1 MMVEAEAVLDQP
13 ASVTFDA
20 GSGVVSGDGWS
31 VRLVRREAQIF
42 EALWDAKGR
51 TVSPSMLVQLVY
63 DIDDEPENADGA
75 IHAHVSKLRAR
86 LSDHGIEI
94 LSRRFQGYWIE
105 VSRGGREKIAPIAL
119 PEHSGFQ
126 RSLGVTV
133 YDKLVI
139 SALHAKAEQ
148 HDCLP
153 QHVALALLKAVVAA
167 DLIDAVFDGDPPQA
181 FVRVPAV
188 VAGQPAK
195 AAQRPPLRLGAAQ
208 RLFLEWFASQPPGPV
223 ELSTNQIA
231 ETLSAERWR
240 AHKILQSLTRRGFL
254 EVAQQGKRG
263 GQPTFYQL
271 VRGDVA

>member
-1 MMVEAEAVLDQP
+1 MVAAEAVLDLP

-20 GSGVVSGDGWS
+20 GSGVVSGAGLS
-31 VRLVRREAQIF
+31 VRLAHREAQIF

-51 TVSPSMLVQLVY
+51 NVSSGMLVELVY
-63 DIDDEPENADGA
+63 DMNDEPEDPAGNIHTFISRMRRRLAVYGIA
-75 IHAHVSKLRAR
+75 IH
-86 LSDHGIEI
+86 
-94 LSRRFQGYWIE
+94 SRRFQGYWVE

-119 PEHSGFQ
+119 QEHMGFQ
-126 RSLGVTV
+126 RSLGVII

-139 SALHAKAEQ
+139 AALRAKAEQ

-153 QHVALALLKAVVAA
+153 QHVALALLKAVVTA

-188 VAGQPAK
+188 VAGPPAK
-195 AAQRPPLRLGAAQ
+195 ATQRPPLRLGATQ
-208 RLFLEWFASQPPGPV
+208 RRFLEWFASQPPGPV

-240 AHKILQSLTRRGFL
+240 AHEILQSLTRRGFL

>member
-1 MMVEAEAVLDQP
+1 MAESEAVLDLP

-20 GSGVVSGDGWS
+20 GSGVVSGPGWS

-51 TVSPSMLVQLVY
+51 TVSPGMLVELVY

-86 LSDHGIEI
+86 LADHGIEI

-119 PEHSGFQ
+119 PEHIGFQ
-126 RSLGVTV
+126 RSLGVTI

-139 SALHAKAEQ
+139 AALHAKAEQ
-148 HDCLP
+148 HGCLM
-153 QHVALALLKAVVAA
+153 QHVALALLKAVVTAN
-167 DLIDAVFDGDPPQA
+167 LIDAVFDGDPPQA
-181 FVRVPAV
+181 FVRVPTG
-188 VAGQPAK
+188 VAGQPATPTP
-195 AAQRPPLRLGAAQ
+195 RPPFRLGAAQ
-208 RLFLEWFASQPPGPV
+208 RLFLDWFAKQPPGPV

-231 ETLSAERWR
+231 ETLSVERWR
-240 AHKILQSLTRRGFL
+240 SHEILQSLVRRGFL
-254 EVAQQGKRG
+254 EVARQGKRG